1 MEYGIFFEFFFS
13 ILENLQESTKKIIF
27 SGIFLAFKSKLQ
39 VIHVTTYF
47 ALFLPDTYIWFLSIK
62 HHISRSV
69 SILFLFLLIFLH
81 CPLRD
86 TSYNLQCLIQFPHSS
101 HLISLHSFI
110 QRVLT

>member
-62 HHISRSV
+62 HHISRPAC
-69 SILFLFLLIFLH
+69 ILFLFHL
-81 CPLRD
+81 
-86 TSYNLQCLIQFPHSS
+86 YFPTLPTARHI
-101 HLISLHSFI
+101 L
-110 QRVLT
+110 